1 MAPPAVVHVAQPT
14 EAGVARCVASYAR
27 DQVRRGW
34 RVAVASPAGP
44 LAADALAAGGVH
56 LPWAASRS
64 PTPST
69 AGEARRLA
77 ALVRAWDPD
86 VVHLHSSKAGLAGR
100 LAIRAARPTIFQPHA
115 WSFEAADGV
124 VGRAAAAW
132 ERFSARWTHVI
143 VAVSE
148 AERDRGKAAGVR
160 GCYRVVPN
168 GVDLSAWRPAGTAE
182 RAAAR
187 HELGLPDA
195 PLAVCVGRLCH
206 QKGQD
211 LLLDAWPTVAAEM
224 PGARLALVGDGPSAA
239 ALRRRAGDGV
249 VLAGPSDDVPVWL
262 AAADIVAVPSR
273 WEGMALVTLEAMARA
288 RPVVATDVPGM
299 REAVGAEAGAVVVPE
314 DPSALAAA
322 ILERLSDPARAAAE
336 GEAARVRA
344 ERLFDLRRSCD
355 EIASLTME
363 LTLAG

>member
-1 MAPPAVVHVAQPT
+1 MDRPAVLHVAQPT
-14 EAGVARCVASYAR
+14 DAGVARCVAGYAR
-27 DQVRRGW
+27 DQIRRGW
-34 RVAVASPAGP
+34 RVAVASPVGP
-44 LAADALAAGGVH
+44 LAGDVLAAGAVH

-64 PTPST
+64 PGPST

-86 VVHLHSSKAGLAGR
+86 VVHLHSSKGGLAGR
-100 LAIRAARPTIFQPHA
+100 LAIRGARPTIFQPHA
-115 WSFEAADGV
+115 WSFEAADGL

-132 ERFSARWTHVI
+132 ERFGARWARVI

-148 AERDRGKAAGVR
+148 AERDRGQAAGVHAR
-160 GCYRVVPN
+160 YRVIPN
-168 GVDLSAWRPAGTAE
+168 GVDVSAWRPAAQAE

-195 PLAVCVGRLCH
+195 PLVVCVGRLCE

-211 LLLDAWPTVAAEM
+211 LLLEAWPTVATEIRA
-224 PGARLALVGDGPSAA
+224 AQLVLVGDGPLAGT
-239 ALRRRAGDGV
+239 LRRRAGDGV
-249 VLAGPSDDVPVWL
+249 LLAGPRDDVPVWL
-262 AAADIVAVPSR
+262 AAADVVAVPSR

-299 REAVGAEAGAVVVPE
+299 RESLGGEAGAVVAPE
-314 DPSALAAA
+314 DPSALARA
-322 ILERLSDPARAAAE
+322 LVERLSDPRRAAAE

-355 EIASLTME
+355 EIASLTLE
-363 LTLAG
+363 LTPAV